1 MFLEIIKLGNFG
13 FIDWLVV
20 CLYLGG
26 TGILFSYFARK
37 RKNLQDFLLAG
48 RKMGWFPL
56 AISILAAG
64 VSAISML
71 GTPTYIFRH
80 NLQMA
85 MPALLVS
92 VPLTIFIGFT
102 MIPALY
108 LLKSYTIYEYLELRF
123 HRYIRTA
130 VSIMQILTKLSWVAT
145 IIYVPSLIIST
156 VSTMPSWLCVLLVGI
171 IAIIFTTFGGYE
183 SIVWADVVHFVAIIV
198 GLFAVCTVLLFE
210 FDGSIFNL
218 WQQAQAAG
226 NTKMIN
232 TSLDFKAEATI
243 WAVLTSM
250 VISTLGMFGTDQ
262 MIVQK
267 CYSAKNL
274 KSAIWSMVGN
284 SVVGIPFS
292 LLLIT
297 LGLGLAA
304 FFHANPGDYQA
315 LLQTDPD
322 PGKALDKA
330 IPYFIMHKVPVGI
343 SGLFVA
349 AVLAVTISSANSGI
363 ATLATITLKDLIE
376 KLWIKSWKN
385 EAAGMIAS
393 RLLMLGFGII
403 ATIIALW
410 VGQIGTIIKIF
421 AILYSFIGSPLFGVF
436 MLGLFTKTTNNFG
449 IVCGLIAGYITC
461 PLCYFV
467 WDVNWVWLGSMV
479 TFAVITVGF
488 FSSLIYRRVKN
499 DYVYSK
505 YTWKYK
511 GEDNH

>member
-1 MFLEIIKLGNFG
+1 VSKFG
-13 FIDWLVV
+13 VIDWLVI
-20 CLYLGG
+20 CIYLGG
-26 TGILFSYFARK
+26 TGVLFGYFARK

-56 AISILAAG
+56 ALSILASG

-71 GTPTYIFRH
+71 GTPTYIFRE

-85 MPALLVS
+85 VPTLILS
-92 VPLTIFIGFT
+92 VPLTIFIGLR

-156 VSTMPSWLCVLLVGI
+156 VSTMPSWVSILLIGL
-171 IAIIFTTFGGYE
+171 IAVVYTTFGGYE
-183 SIVWADVVHFVAIIV
+183 SIVWADMIHFAAIMI
-198 GLFAVCTVLLFE
+198 GLIAVCTVLILE

-218 WQQAQAAG
+218 WREAQLSG
-226 NTKMIN
+226 STRVLNY
-232 TSLDFKAEATI
+232 SFDFKAEATI
-243 WAVLTSM
+243 WAVMASM

-267 CYSAKNL
+267 CYAAKNL
-274 KSAIWSMVGN
+274 RSAIWSMVGN
-284 SVVGIPFS
+284 SIIGVPFL

-304 FFHANPGDYQA
+304 FFHASPQDYQA
-315 LLQTDPD
+315 LLATDPD

-330 IPYFIMHKVPVGI
+330 IPYFITNKVPVGI
-343 SGLFVA
+343 GGLFVA
-349 AVLAVTISSANSGI
+349 AVLAVTISSVNSGI
-363 ATLATITLKDLIE
+363 TTLATITLKDLVE
-376 KLWIKSWKN
+376 KLVVKSWKN
-385 EAAGMIAS
+385 ENSSMLAS
-393 RLLMLGFGII
+393 RLMTLGFGII

-410 VGQIGTIIKIF
+410 VGKIGTIVKIF

-436 MLGLFTKTTNNFG
+436 MLGLFTKRTNNFG
-449 IVCGLIAGYITC
+449 IVCGLLAGYITC

-467 WDVNWVWLGSMV
+467 WEVNWVWLGAMV
-479 TFAVITVGF
+479 TLSVTSVGY
-488 FSSLIYRRVKN
+488 FSSIIYRWVKN

-511 GEDNH
+511 GEETN

>member
-1 MFLEIIKLGNFG
+1 MSKFG
-13 FIDWLVV
+13 VVDWLVI
-20 CLYLGG
+20 CIYLGG
-26 TGILFSYFARK
+26 TGVLFSYFAKK

-56 AISILAAG
+56 ALSILASG

-71 GTPTYIFRH
+71 GTPTYIFRE

-85 MPALLVS
+85 IPSLLLT
-92 VPLTIFIGFT
+92 VPLTVFIGFT

-156 VSTMPSWLCVLLVGI
+156 VSSMPSWVCILLVGMV
-171 IAIIFTTFGGYE
+171 AIIYTTFGGYE
-183 SIVWADVVHFVAIIV
+183 SIVWADMIHFTAIMI
-198 GLFAVCTVLLFE
+198 GLIAVCVVLLME
-210 FDGSIFNL
+210 FDGSVFNL
-218 WQQAQAAG
+218 WRQAKAAG
-226 NTKMIN
+226 STKMVN
-232 TSLDFKAEATI
+232 TSFDFKAEATV
-243 WAVLTSM
+243 WAVMTSM
-250 VISTLGMFGTDQ
+250 IISTLGMFGTDQ

-267 CYSAKNL
+267 CYAAKNL
-274 KSAIWSMVGN
+274 RSAIWSMVGN
-284 SVVGIPFS
+284 SIIGVPFS

-304 FFHANPGDYQA
+304 FFHSQPEA
-315 LLQTDPD
+315 LQGLMATDPD

-330 IPYFIMHKVPVGI
+330 IPYFIMYKVPVGI
-343 SGLFVA
+343 GGLFVA
-349 AVLAVTISSANSGI
+349 AVLAVTISSVNSGI
-363 ATLATITLKDLIE
+363 TTLATITLKDLIE
-376 KLWIKSWKN
+376 KLFVKSWKN
-385 EAAGMIAS
+385 ENSSMVAS
-393 RLLMLGFGII
+393 RWLTLGFGIT

-410 VGQIGTIIKIF
+410 VGKIGTIIKIF

-436 MLGLFTKTTNNFG
+436 MLGLFTKRANNFG

-467 WDVNWVWLGSMV
+467 WHVNWVWLGSIV
-479 TFAVITVGF
+479 TFAVITVGYL
-488 FSSLIYRRVKN
+488 SSVIYRWAKN

-505 YTWKYK
+505 YTWRYK
-511 GEDNH
+511 GDENE